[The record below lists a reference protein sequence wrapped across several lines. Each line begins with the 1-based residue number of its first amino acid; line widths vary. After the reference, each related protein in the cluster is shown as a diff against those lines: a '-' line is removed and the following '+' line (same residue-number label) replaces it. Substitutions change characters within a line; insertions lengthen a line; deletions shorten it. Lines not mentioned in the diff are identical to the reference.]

1 MNPNSNTKIIELE
14 KRIKALEAIVAR
26 EKNENRRKEGIIN
39 QVHLD
44 KNQLRKKLRD
54 FKIRTKNE
62 ESRNKELT
70 RVNKRLMAKTRIM
83 EKNASGNKGKK
94 AFTKD
99 KELENVK
106 VVVSE
111 KENFKKELLEI
122 KRKYEARMEKLNK
135 EIIRK
140 ESIINRLH
148 EEKNAVNKKL
158 KEDEITKELEGIVV
172 ENLKKENCS
181 LKNENKNL
189 SKENKRL
196 KSENKYL
203 EIEMKKSEVERK
215 QLYEDKK
222 RYQEIVWF
230 KTITSPVTKTVSMK
244 QKLNVSVDTL
254 KENERLSYRVEK
266 TSCTEKN
273 LKTATSSKKLKKRRI
288 FKFFCF

>member
-39 QVHLD
+39 KLHLD

-54 FKIRTKNE
+54 FEIRTKNE

-70 RVNKRLMAKTRIM
+70 RVNKRLVAKISAV
-83 EKNASGNKGKK
+83 EKNKVVMCKNAFPKGREIEK
-94 AFTKD
+94 F
-99 KELENVK
+99 EF
-106 VVVSE
+106 VVSE

-122 KRKYEARMEKLNK
+122 KRKHEVRMERLNK

-140 ESIINRLH
+140 ESVINRLH
-148 EEKNAVNKKL
+148 EEKNAASKKS
-158 KEDEITKELEGIVV
+158 KEEEVIKEMEGIVV
-172 ENLKKENCS
+172 ENLKKENFL
-181 LKNENKNL
+181 LKNENKHL
-189 SKENKRL
+189 SKENNKL

>member
-70 RVNKRLMAKTRIM
+70 RVNKRLMAKIRVM
-83 EKNASGNKGKK
+83 EKNASGNKVVMRRNASSKGR
-94 AFTKD
+94 
-99 KELENVK
+99 ELENVK

-111 KENFKKELLEI
+111 KESLKSELLEN
-122 KRKYEARMEKLNK
+122 KKKYEARMERLNK

-140 ESIINRLH
+140 ESVINKLH
-148 EEKNAVNKKL
+148 EEKNTANKRS
-158 KEDEITKELEGIVV
+158 KEEENMKEMEGIFV
-172 ENLKKENCS
+172 ENLKKENCL
-181 LKNENKNL
+181 LKSE
-189 SKENKRL
+189 SKKL